1 MPSMPLLNQYPMLPY
16 YLALAAAIVGGIG
29 GQLLLKAG
37 SVGAEST
44 LAQFMRLPTI
54 IGLGFYAVS
63 AVLYVIALRRIPVSL
78 AFPSVS
84 ISYAIIA
91 LLGYLLWSEPVGW
104 SQVTGIALICTGVV
118 LLYRV

>member
-1 MPSMPLLNQYPMLPY
+1 MTQPPFLAQFPLWPY
-16 YLALAAAIVGGIG
+16 YLALAGAILGGIG

-37 SVGAEST
+37 SVGAQTTVAQFLRVPT
-44 LAQFMRLPTI
+44 LA
-54 IGLGFYAVS
+54 GLGFYAVS

-84 ISYAIIA
+84 ISYAVIA
-91 LLGYLLWSEPVGW
+91 LLGYFLWSEPVGW
-104 SQVTGIALICTGVV
+104 FQVIGIILICTGVL

>member
-1 MPSMPLLNQYPMLPY
+1 MPPSNLLSQYPLLPY
-16 YLALAAAIVGGIG
+16 YLALAGAIAGGIG

-37 SVGAEST
+37 SVGAQST
-44 LAQFMRLPTI
+44 VAQFMRMPTL
-54 IGLGFYAVS
+54 IGLGFYAFS
-63 AVLYVIALRRIPVSL
+63 AVLYVIALRKIPVSL

-84 ISYAIIA
+84 ISYAVIA

-104 SQVTGIALICTGVV
+104 FQVAGIALICIGVV

>member
-1 MPSMPLLNQYPMLPY
+1 M
-16 YLALAAAIVGGIG
+16 
-29 GQLLLKAG
+29 LLKAG
-37 SVGAEST
+37 SVGAQST
-44 LAQFMRLPTI
+44 VAQFMRAPTL

-84 ISYAIIA
+84 ISYAVIA

-104 SQVTGIALICTGVV
+104 SQVTGIVLICTGVI
-118 LLYRV
+118 LLYQV

>member
-1 MPSMPLLNQYPMLPY
+1 MPASLLAQYPMLPY
-16 YLALAAAIVGGIG
+16 YVALAAAILGGIG

-37 SVGAEST
+37 SVGAQGT
-44 LAQFMRLPTI
+44 WDQFMRLPTLV
-54 IGLGFYAVS
+54 GLGFYAVS

-84 ISYAIIA
+84 ISYAVIA
-91 LLGYLLWSEPVGW
+91 VIGYLLWSEPMGW
-104 SQVTGIALICTGVV
+104 PQVAGIALICTGVM

>member
-1 MPSMPLLNQYPMLPY
+1 MPPSGLLAQYPLLPY
-16 YLALAAAIVGGIG
+16 YLALAGAIIGGIG

-37 SVGAEST
+37 SVGAQST
-44 LAQFMRLPTI
+44 LAQFLRVPTL

-84 ISYAIIA
+84 ISYAVIA
-91 LLGYLLWSEPVGW
+91 LLGYLFWAEPVGW
-104 SQVTGIALICTGVV
+104 WQVAGITLICTGVV
-118 LLYRV
+118 LLYRG

>member
-1 MPSMPLLNQYPMLPY
+1 MTLYH
-16 YLALAAAIVGGIG
+16 LALAAAIVGGIC

-44 LAQFMRLPTI
+44 IAQFMRLPTI
-54 IGLGFYAVS
+54 AGLGFYAFS
-63 AVLYVIALRRIPVSL
+63 AILYVIALRKIPVSL

-91 LLGYLLWSEPVGW
+91 VLGFWLWSEPLGW
-104 SQVTGIALICTGVV
+104 PQGLGILLICTGVV
-118 LLYRV
+118 MLYS

>member
-1 MPSMPLLNQYPMLPY
+1 MPQISWPAQYPLLPY
-16 YLALAAAIVGGIG
+16 YLALAAAIAGGIG

-37 SVGAEST
+37 SVGAQST
-44 LAQFMRLPTI
+44 IAQFMRVPTV
-54 IGLGFYAVS
+54 IGLGFYAFS
-63 AVLYVIALRRIPVSL
+63 AVFYVIALQRIPVSL

-84 ISYAIIA
+84 ISYAVIA

-104 SQVTGIALICTGVV
+104 SQVAGIVLICTGVV

>member
-1 MPSMPLLNQYPMLPY
+1 MAALLGQHPLLPY

-37 SVGAEST
+37 SVGAENT
-44 LAQFMRLPTI
+44 IDQFMRLPTLV
-54 IGLGFYAVS
+54 GLGFYAIS

-84 ISYAIIA
+84 VSYAVIA
-91 LLGYLLWSEPVGW
+91 LLGYLLWSEPLGW
-104 SQVTGIALICTGVV
+104 AQVAGIALICTGVV

>member
-1 MPSMPLLNQYPMLPY
+1 MPQVTWLAQYPMLPY
-16 YLALAAAIVGGIG
+16 YLALAAAIGGGIC

-44 LAQFMRLPTI
+44 IAQFMRVPTLV
-54 IGLGFYAVS
+54 GLGFYSVS
-63 AVLYVIALRRIPVSL
+63 AVLYVIALRKIPVSL

-84 ISYAIIA
+84 VSYAVIA

-104 SQVTGIALICTGVV
+104 SQVAGIFLICTGVI

>member
-1 MPSMPLLNQYPMLPY
+1 MPAATLFSQYPLLPY
-16 YLALAAAIVGGIG
+16 YLALACAIAGGIG

-44 LAQFMRLPTI
+44 IAQFMRIPTL
-54 IGLGFYAVS
+54 IGLGFYAFS
-63 AVLYVIALRRIPVSL
+63 AVLYVIALRKIPVSL

-84 ISYAIIA
+84 ISYAVIA

-104 SQVTGIALICTGVV
+104 SQVAGIALICTGVV

>member
-1 MPSMPLLNQYPMLPY
+1 MAALFSQHPLLPY

-37 SVGAEST
+37 SVGAQST
-44 LAQFMRLPTI
+44 IDQFMRLPTLV
-54 IGLGFYAVS
+54 GLGFYAVS

-84 ISYAIIA
+84 ISYAVIA
-91 LLGYLLWSEPVGW
+91 LLGYLLWSEPLGW
-104 SQVTGIALICTGVV
+104 AQVAGIALICTGVI

>member
-1 MPSMPLLNQYPMLPY
+1 MPAALFSQYPMLPY
-16 YLALAAAIVGGIG
+16 YLALAAAIIGGIG

-44 LAQFMRLPTI
+44 IAQLMRLPTLV
-54 IGLGFYAVS
+54 GLAFYAVS

-84 ISYAIIA
+84 ISYAVIA
-91 LLGYLLWSEPVGW
+91 VLGYFLWAEPVGW
-104 SQVTGIALICTGVV
+104 PQVAGIALICTGVV

>member
-1 MPSMPLLNQYPMLPY
+1 MPLLIQYPLLPY
-16 YLALAAAIVGGIG
+16 YLALAAAILGGIG

-44 LAQFMRLPTI
+44 LAQFLRLPTLV
-54 IGLGFYAVS
+54 GLGFYAIS

-84 ISYAIIA
+84 ISYAVIA
-91 LLGYLLWSEPVGW
+91 VLGYLLWSEPMGW
-104 SQVTGIALICTGVV
+104 PQVAGIALICAGVM

>member
-1 MPSMPLLNQYPMLPY
+1 MPASTLFSQYPLLPY
-16 YLALAAAIVGGIG
+16 YLALACAIAGGIG

-44 LAQFMRLPTI
+44 IAQFMRIPTL
-54 IGLGFYAVS
+54 IGLGFYAFS
-63 AVLYVIALRRIPVSL
+63 AVLYVIALRKIPVSL

-84 ISYAIIA
+84 ISYAVIA

-104 SQVTGIALICTGVV
+104 SQVAGIALICTGVV